1 MLNGLDTIEGL
12 TPEQEAQINKLAQGL
27 ADKNTDLL
35 GKVNT
40 GKEKASG
47 TVAELERLRILEQ
60 GLEQSKLEEAENYKG
75 ALTLK
80 EQQYNADL
88 EKLTNGSN
96 EKDQLIHKLLVEN
109 GLSAELVKLNVNP
122 DLMGLIQQGLSATAT
137 VTDGQAMIGDKSL
150 SEYMKEWG
158 DTPQGKASRVAPGN
172 SGGDALGGTGVPAG
186 KKMADMSG
194 VERTALLQQNPTE
207 FNRLKAEMQS
217 RT

>member
-1 MLNGLDTIEGL
+1 MLNGIEKIEGL
-12 TPEQEAQINKLAQGL
+12 TPEQITAINNAAQGL

-35 GKVNT
+35 GKINH

-109 GLSAELVKLNVNP
+109 GLTAELVKLNVNP
-122 DLMGLIQQGLSATAT
+122 DLMGLIQQGLSAAAT

-150 SEYMKEWG
+150 SDYMKEWG
-158 DTPQGKASRVAPGN
+158 DTPQGKASRVAASN
-172 SGGDALGGTGVPAG
+172 NGGDGLGGGDVPTN
-186 KKMADMSG
+186 KKMKDMPG
-194 VERTALLQQNPTE
+194 AERTALFRQNPTE

-217 RT
+217 QT

>member
-1 MLNGLDTIEGL
+1 MLNGIDKIEGL
-12 TPEQEAQINKLAQGL
+12 TPEQLVAINGLAQGL
-27 ADKNTDLL
+27 LDKNTDLL
-35 GKVNT
+35 SKVNT

-60 GLEQSKLEEAENYKG
+60 GLEQKQLEEAENYKG

-80 EQQYNADL
+80 EQQYSADL

-122 DLMGLIQQGLSATAT
+122 DLMGLIQQGLSAAAT
-137 VTDGQAMIGDKSL
+137 VTDGQAMIGEKSL

-158 DTPQGKASRVAPGN
+158 DTPQGKASRIAASN
-172 SGGDALGGTGVPAG
+172 SGGDANGGGNALTG
-186 KKMADMSG
+186 KKMAEMSG
-194 VERTALLQQNPTE
+194 QERTALFQQNPNE
-207 FNRLKAEMQS
+207 FKRLKAEM
-217 RT
+217 

>member
-1 MLNGLDTIEGL
+1 MLNGIDKIEGL
-12 TPEQEAQINKLAQGL
+12 TAEQLVAINGLAQGL
-27 ADKNTDLL
+27 LDKNTDLL
-35 GKVNT
+35 GKVNS

-109 GLSAELVKLNVNP
+109 GLSAELIKLNVNP

-137 VTDGQAMIGDKSL
+137 VIDGQAMIGDKSL
-150 SEYMKEWG
+150 SEYMTEWG
-158 DTPQGKASRVAPGN
+158 DTPQGKASRIAASN
-172 SGGDALGGTGVPAG
+172 SGGDGFGGTSVPTG

-194 VERTALLQQNPTE
+194 PERTALFQQNPTE
-207 FNRLKAEMQS
+207 FNRLKAEM
-217 RT
+217 